1 MLVLQ
6 LRTRRVDWK
15 FPLIRKKSL
24 CGFSALSVGQQN
36 LEGGNSRLILFRGS
50 GALPASTP
58 SSSVKKDDGVRIQ
71 LASQIKQNIWRLRQR
86 PKPKN
91 EFDLKEIVRPI
102 FRFHLFTCNHSAVL
116 WRKIFPADANTV
128 QTYGDH
134 VLKHL
139 SFSTWSRRHRF
150 VSLEEETSLTRF
162 GQISTV
168 ASLNRQH
175 IHASISEFGK
185 TVYMQLEPDIFVVE

>member
-1 MLVLQ
+1 MRVFRIKCGSAEFGGWKQPPHPLQ
-6 LRTRRVDWK
+6 AERSFASLDSIQQCEEGRRCQK
-15 FPLIRKKSL
+15 
-24 CGFSALSVGQQN
+24 C
-36 LEGGNSRLILFRGS
+36 
-50 GALPASTP
+50 
-58 SSSVKKDDGVRIQ
+58 Q
-71 LASQIKQNIWRLRQR
+71 LASQIKQNIWRLHRR

-150 VSLEEETSLTRF
+150 FSLEEETSLTRF
-162 GQISTV
+162 SP
-168 ASLNRQH
+168 N
-175 IHASISEFGK
+175 IHCCLPKQTNIHVSISEFGK